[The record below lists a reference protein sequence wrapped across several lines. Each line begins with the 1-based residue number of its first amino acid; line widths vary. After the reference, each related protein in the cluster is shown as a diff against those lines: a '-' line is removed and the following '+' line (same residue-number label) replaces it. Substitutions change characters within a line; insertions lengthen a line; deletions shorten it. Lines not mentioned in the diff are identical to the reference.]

1 MCSLAVHEDWS
12 GSPCLQSEVVAGEAA
27 AAVVVVVVVV
37 DDYSWAELGIDDV
50 AVLAD

>member
-27 AAVVVVVVVV
+27 AAVVVVVVV
-37 DDYSWAELGIDDV
+37 DDDSWAELGIDDV

>member
-12 GSPCLQSEVVAGEAA
+12 GSPCLQSEVVAVEAAA
-27 AAVVVVVVVV
+27 AAVVVV
-37 DDYSWAELGIDDV
+37 DGYSWVEHGADV